1 MRRKRSVTELGEEK
15 IPKLVGRYFLN
26 TFTAL
31 FFSALYNIVDSV
43 FVSRGIGSTA
53 MGGTAI
59 VGPFMMIQAAVAQT
73 VGSGAASII
82 SRYLGMKQY
91 ERAGEVTINAM
102 AVFYSTAVLATA
114 VGLLFA
120 DPILRIL
127 GATDE
132 LMPYARE
139 YFLVIVVGTVFSTGF
154 SSLIRAEGRMT
165 YALLI
170 WLIPTGVN
178 IVLDAVF
185 IFGLEMGVQGAALAT
200 VLCQCTSCGMW
211 FLFLVRFSEQK
222 LRGTKVR
229 LSIIR
234 DILTIGLPTFLQMGG
249 SSFMNMVL
257 NRILGASGGAQSVTC
272 YAYMTRVSSFATV
285 PFNALTQSISPIIGY
300 NDGAKNES
308 RIRQSL
314 RFSLAASTVY
324 SVALLILAQFLSGFA
339 IGTLTE
345 ETIYIQMGK
354 QGLCILSLAAP
365 MLPLCRVT
373 SAYFQ
378 AVGNKRYA
386 LILNLIV
393 FAVLP
398 LLALI
403 FSRIYGVTG
412 VYWAFLPAYGL
423 VAAISGIVLRQDR
436 KRRLQ
441 NRFVQKYK

>member
-15 IPKLVGRYFLN
+15 IPTLVGRYFLN

-31 FFSALYNIVDSV
+31 FFSALYTIVDSV

-53 MGGTAI
+53 MGGVAI

-82 SRYLGMKQY
+82 SRYLGKKQY
-91 ERAGEVTINAM
+91 TQAGEVTVNAM
-102 AVFYSTAVLATA
+102 AVFYATAILVTA
-114 VGLLFA
+114 VGLLFT
-120 DPILRIL
+120 DPILRLL
-127 GATDE
+127 GVTDE

-139 YFLVIVVGTVFSTGF
+139 YFFVIVCGTVFSTGF

-178 IVLDAVF
+178 IVLDGVF
-185 IFGLEMGVQGAALAT
+185 IFGLGMGVRGAALAT

-211 FLFLVRFSEQK
+211 FLFLVKFSEQK
-222 LRGTKVR
+222 LWGAK
-229 LSIIR
+229 IR
-234 DILTIGLPTFLQMGG
+234 ISVIREILGIGLPTFLQMSG

-257 NRILGASGGAQSVTC
+257 NRLLGAAGGAVSVTC
-272 YAYMTRVSSFATV
+272 YAYMTRVSGCATV
-285 PFNALTQSISPIIGY
+285 PFNALTQAISPIIGY

-308 RIRQSL
+308 RISQTL
-314 RFSLAASTVY
+314 RFSLVAGTVY
-324 SVALLILAQFLSGFA
+324 SGALLILAQFLSGFA
-339 IGTLTE
+339 IEVLTDE
-345 ETIYIQMGK
+345 VIYIQTGA
-354 QGLCILSLAAP
+354 QGLRILSLAAP

-378 AVGNKRYA
+378 AVGNRRYA

-403 FSRIYGVTG
+403 FSIIWSDTG
-412 VYWAFLPAYGL
+412 VYWSFLPAYGL
-423 VAAISGIVLRQDR
+423 VAAISGMVLLQDR
-436 KRRLQ
+436 RL
-441 NRFVQKYK
+441 RT